1 MSFAEIT
8 ASLAGPLPQLGA
20 LLVLAVGIAGFFR
33 PDILAKRL
41 EITVEG
47 PSGLSE
53 LRAALGGVMAAL
65 ALFCLW
71 SQADVA
77 FAALG
82 TAFLGAAAAR
92 VFDLAAGRRAR
103 GILVGLGVDLLLAA
117 LLLFPG

>member
-1 MSFAEIT
+1 MSFTEMAP
-8 ASLAGPLPQLGA
+8 LAALMHQLGA
-20 LLVLAVGIAGFFR
+20 LLVLAVGIAGFVR
-33 PDILAKRL
+33 PDLLAKRL
-41 EITVEG
+41 EITAGG

-71 SQADVA
+71 AQEPLV

-82 TAFLGAAAAR
+82 VAFLGAAAAR

-103 GILVGLGVDLLLAA
+103 GIWVGLGVDLLLAV